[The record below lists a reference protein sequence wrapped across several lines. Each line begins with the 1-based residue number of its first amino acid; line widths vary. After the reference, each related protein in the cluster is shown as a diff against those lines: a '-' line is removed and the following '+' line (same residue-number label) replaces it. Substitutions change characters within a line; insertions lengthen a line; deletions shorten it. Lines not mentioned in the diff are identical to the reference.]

1 MFNRV
6 SYKKAA
12 KQELKGNWKVP
23 VLVTLVYTLII
34 GIISLVGQNKN
45 EAVTFASSLYSI
57 LTILISGMMEMAFIC
72 YFFNFIST
80 KSETKFE
87 YFISSLNRWK
97 DGILGTLWFSLWVFL
112 WSLLF
117 LIPGIVK
124 AYSYKFTLYI
134 LAENPGISVRQA
146 MNISKELTKGHKADL
161 FVLDLSFI
169 GWGFLCLLTLG
180 IGFLWLTP
188 YMYTATIHAYQ
199 DIKQSA
205 LDSGKIT
212 EQDFS
217 I

>member
-12 KQELKGNWKVP
+12 KQDLKGHWKVP
-23 VLVTLVYTLII
+23 VLVTLVYTLI
-34 GIISLVGQNKN
+34 SLVISFTGN
-45 EAVTFASSLYSI
+45 ESDITLSYLISTI
-57 LTILISGMMEMAFIC
+57 LTVFISGMLEMALIC
-72 YFFNFIST
+72 YFFDFIST
-80 KSETKFE
+80 KGETKFN

-97 DGILGTLWFSLWVFL
+97 DGILGTLWMYLWIIL

-117 LIPGIVK
+117 VIPGIVK
-124 AYSYKFTLYI
+124 AYSYKFTLLI

-146 MNISKELTKGHKADL
+146 MNISKEITKGHKADL

-180 IGFLWLTP
+180 IGFMWLTP
-188 YMYTATIHAYQ
+188 YMYTTTIYAYK
-199 DIKQSA
+199 DIKQTA
-205 LDSGKIT
+205 LASGKIT

>member
-12 KQELKGNWKVP
+12 KQDLKGHWKVP
-23 VLVTLVYTLII
+23 VLVTLIYTLI
-34 GIISLVGQNKN
+34 SLVISFTGN
-45 EAVTFASSLYSI
+45 ESDITLSYLISTI
-57 LTILISGMMEMAFIC
+57 LTVFISGMLEMALIC
-72 YFFNFIST
+72 YFFDFIST
-80 KSETKFE
+80 KGETKFN

-97 DGILGTLWFSLWVFL
+97 DGILGTLWMYLWIIL

-117 LIPGIVK
+117 VIPGIVK
-124 AYSYKFTLYI
+124 AYSYKFTLLI

-146 MNISKELTKGHKADL
+146 MNISKEITKGHKADL

-180 IGFLWLTP
+180 IGFMWLTP
-188 YMYTATIHAYQ
+188 YMYTTTIYAYK
-199 DIKQSA
+199 DIKQTA
-205 LDSGKIT
+205 LASGKIT